1 MDKLKPGDILLLSGW
16 YPIVWFLNLFQK
28 DKVRYGHVAIV
39 GYGGSVYEAAKRIR
53 MVKLESYFKFY
64 KKCKA
69 VSLRSVQP
77 EDIYKIIQ
85 KIETKVGKKYGYKRF
100 ILQFI
105 DNIFHTNW
113 FTEQDRD
120 ENEQVCSSIVAWAYS
135 EVLGIDFNNVPWES
149 CEPDDID
156 DESENCPSLWESWII
171 K

>member
-1 MDKLKPGDILLLSGW
+1 MDNLKPGDILLLSGW
-16 YPIVWFLNLFQK
+16 YPIVWFLNLFQR

-39 GYGGSVYEAAKRIR
+39 GYSGAIYEAAEKIRISSLKSCLR
-53 MVKLESYFKFY
+53 FH

-69 VSLRSVQP
+69 VRLTSIQP
-77 EDIYKIIQ
+77 EDVYQIIQ
-85 KIETKVGKKYGYKRF
+85 KIETKVGQEYGYKRF
-100 ILQFI
+100 LLQFI

-113 FTEQDRD
+113 FTEQDKD

-135 EVLGIDFNNVPWES
+135 EVMGIDFNNVSWES

-156 DESENCPSLWESWII
+156 DESEKYPLLWESWII